1 MKKSLLVVV
10 VCMAFMAFIF
20 GCKSE
25 TPKQAEAPK
34 PAAAPAATPAPAPA
48 PPAVAGGTVLGVS
61 VSELVAV
68 VNGWSIKKQILGK
81 DVFNDKGEKIG
92 KVDDLI
98 VSPDKAISYAIVGAG
113 GFLGIDR
120 HDVAIPVNQFKLA
133 DGKITLPGATKDAV
147 KTMPPF
153 VYAK

>member
-1 MKKSLLVVV
+1 MKKSLLVVM
-10 VCMAFMAFIF
+10 VCLAFMAFVF

-34 PAAAPAATPAPAPA
+34 PVAAPAATPTPA

-61 VSELVAV
+61 VSEIVSV

-81 DVFNDKGEKIG
+81 DVYNDKGEKIG

-98 VSPDKAISYAIVGAG
+98 VSPDKAISYAIIGAG

-120 HDVAIPVNQFKLA
+120 NDVAIPVNQFKIA
-133 DGKITLPGATKDAV
+133 DGKITLPGATKDVIKA
-147 KTMPPF
+147 MPPF
-153 VYAK
+153 QYAK

>member
-1 MKKSLLVVV
+1 MKKSLLVIM
-10 VCMAFMAFIF
+10 VCLAFTAFIF

-34 PAAAPAATPAPAPA
+34 PAAPAATPAPAPA
-48 PPAVAGGTVLGVS
+48 QPAVAGGTVLGVS
-61 VSELVAV
+61 VTELVAV

-81 DVFNDKGEKIG
+81 DVYNDKSEKIG

-98 VSPDKAISYAIVGAG
+98 VSPDKAITYAIIGAG

-133 DGKITLPGATKDAV
+133 DGKITLPGATKDAI
-147 KTMPPF
+147 KAMPPF
-153 VYAK
+153 QYAK